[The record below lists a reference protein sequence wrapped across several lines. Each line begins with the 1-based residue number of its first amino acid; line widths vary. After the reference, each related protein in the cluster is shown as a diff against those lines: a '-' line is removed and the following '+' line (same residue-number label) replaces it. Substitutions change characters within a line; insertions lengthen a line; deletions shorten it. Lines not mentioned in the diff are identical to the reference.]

1 MMEDESLN
9 NTQESILVSSS
20 LCLLSLQQLSDDIEK
35 SVLPSLDQDRSELEQ
50 FFKKIDNMHDLV
62 IPAVTKDLIDI
73 ERLVDSLETKLHNQ
87 VSGKSAKKSEWG
99 NIFSSLYDITAT
111 SPRTSG
117 SSREYKTS
125 DSDKASTGL
134 LLNVHT
140 QDDLISLLE
149 KGV

>member
-1 MMEDESLN
+1 
-9 NTQESILVSSS
+9 
-20 LCLLSLQQLSDDIEK
+20 
-35 SVLPSLDQDRSELEQ
+35 
-50 FFKKIDNMHDLV
+50 MHDLV

-111 SPRTSG
+111 SSRTSG

-125 DSDKASTGL
+125 DSDKASTSL